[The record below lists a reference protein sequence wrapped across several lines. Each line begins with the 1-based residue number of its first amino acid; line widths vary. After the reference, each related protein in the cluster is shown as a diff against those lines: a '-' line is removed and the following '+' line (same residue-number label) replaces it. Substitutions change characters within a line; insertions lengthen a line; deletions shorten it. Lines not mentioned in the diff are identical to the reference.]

1 MDGFIFKSL
10 KTAWPLEVTAGRR
23 AATRRDSSQHGI
35 PDSECFQQKGV
46 LEDERYGTSREG
58 GYQQRGWLQA
68 EKVVTSRVPWVLFSD
83 RAERKEM
90 STIEESRR
98 LQERRMGRR
107 MV

>member
-1 MDGFIFKSL
+1 M
-10 KTAWPLEVTAGRR
+10 
-23 AATRRDSSQHGI
+23 
-35 PDSECFQQKGV
+35 